1 MVRLQRCPRTFLITK
16 GERDERHQLGLRS
29 SRFGDYGRADC
40 DSGSGLYAVKQD
52 QSGGRA
58 MESLGFVL
66 LAGLLGFVALALA
79 SRDMRGDR

>member
-1 MVRLQRCPRTFLITK
+1 
-16 GERDERHQLGLRS
+16 
-29 SRFGDYGRADC
+29 
-40 DSGSGLYAVKQD
+40 
-52 QSGGRA
+52 